1 MYKESL
7 MQSLDSKR
15 LVGALLVAL
24 CLVAPGMSM
33 AQNQQ
38 YGSDYIIVAPGMT
51 LTRIMREYYPQH
63 RKHWPALMDEVIRIN
78 PHAFVNGAPASLKRG
93 MRLTLPKEVP
103 TTRTT
108 RQAAGTAAPKT
119 QTSRQSTVPV
129 VTATAGTAAA
139 TTGGTRSTAGV
150 ASSAASQQPATATRQ
165 QAAAAPQQQPTTQT
179 IQGASRI
186 TVQEPVAALPPPIQT
201 DLSGAG
207 DQGTVGSGQV
217 VAQEAPQGGS
227 KERPP
232 WWWILSAVAMLAL
245 VL

>member
-1 MYKESL
+1 

-24 CLVAPGMSM
+24 CLLAPGLSM

-51 LTRIMREYYPQH
+51 LTRIMREYYPQY

-103 TTRTT
+103 TTRT
-108 RQAAGTAAPKT
+108 RQQAAGTAAPKT
-119 QTSRQSTVPV
+119 ETSRQSTVPV
-129 VTATAGTAAA
+129 VTATAGAAAA
-139 TTGGTRSTAGV
+139 TTRSAASV
-150 ASSAASQQPATATRQ
+150 ASSPASRQPAATTRR

-186 TVQEPVAALPPPIQT
+186 TVQEPVAALPPPVQT
-201 DLSGAG
+201 DLSDAG
-207 DQGTVGSGQV
+207 GQGPVGSGQV

-232 WWWILSAVAMLAL
+232 WWWILSAVAMLAM